1 MVSVANKPIMQS
13 FLMLNVVMMS
23 VVAPWQDL
31 QMSSIGGVLKETF
44 FRDSS

>member
-1 MVSVANKPIMQS
+1 MVSVANKLIMLS
-13 FLMLNVVMMS
+13 FLMLNVIVLS

-31 QMSSIGGVLKETF
+31 QMSSIGGVQKETF